1 MTIITERRTWTLA
14 LVVVAFAAGLWAAH
28 RWHRASS
35 AVAGPE
41 FQLASLSTS
50 TPAQDFTLYDGE
62 GRSRSLRDFRGRV
75 VLMFFG
81 FTRCPDVCPT
91 ELFKLS
97 QVKQSLADD
106 GARVQV
112 IFITLDPERDSPA
125 LMQTYTSAFDPDFVG
140 LTGSREQ
147 IDKVAAQYYV
157 AHAKAGPPDNYVIDH
172 STSTYVIDPAG
183 RLRLLGRMDT
193 SVETFVHDIR
203 LLLQEQPGGTG

>member
-157 AHAKAGPPDNYVIDH
+157 AHAKAGPPDSYVIDH

-193 SVETFVHDIR
+193 SVEAFVHDIR
-203 LLLQEQPGGTG
+203 LLLRDQPGGAG